1 MPYTLLYSLR
11 ALRDLKAL
19 PRDIQSRILSAL
31 EGLAKQADPV
41 RKVKRLQN
49 SPLYSLR
56 VGSYRVILDI
66 RKRKITIFVLP
77 IGPRR
82 HVYERW

>member
-19 PRDIQSRILSAL
+19 PRDIQSRILSTL

-41 RKVKRLQN
+41 REVKRLQN

-82 HVYERW
+82 HVYER